1 MFHEYS
7 HVPIP
12 LLRKIIKDKQYH
24 MLNGIIETIVDG
36 IRGELLSGNI
46 SFKKIKYVYKREGQ
60 KIRRIG
66 IQDIKQQLYDYIAV
80 NGLMEMLRKKIC
92 HYQCAALP
100 HKGQVFG
107 ARAIKRWLKNKAYKY
122 AWKADVHH
130 CFENI
135 SHEIMM
141 SLLNKCVKNKPLLD
155 LVQLLLNTFEKGLS
169 IGSYLSQYLAN
180 FYLSYSLHYI
190 NEQLFKIRKC
200 RDGTIKRV
208 RLAYKAIFYMDDI
221 LIIGKSMKDLK
232 MAAKLVESHLKET
245 LDLALKETAH
255 IINLATDYID
265 MMGYKM
271 SRKNTTVRSR
281 IFIKIR
287 AGIKHLKRLISTKVA
302 NITQLNKHYKSV
314 SARKGWLDNSNSR
327 HFKKKTKLAKT
338 IKKAKEIIKKWQK

>member
-1 MFHEYS
+1 
-7 HVPIP
+7 
-12 LLRKIIKDKQYH
+12 
-24 MLNGIIETIVDG
+24 MLNGIIETIVDS
-36 IRGELLSGNI
+36 IRGELISGKI
-46 SFKKIKYVYKREGQ
+46 SFKPIMYVYKREGQ

-80 NGLMEMLRKKIC
+80 NGLMEMLKKKIC
-92 HYQCAALP
+92 YYQCAALP

-107 ARAIKRWLKNKAYKY
+107 ARAIKRWLKSNAYKY

-141 SLLNKCVKNKPLLD
+141 SLLNKCVKNRPLLD
-155 LVQLLLNTFEKGLS
+155 LVQVLLNTFEKGLS

-221 LIIGKSMKDLK
+221 LIIGKSLKDLK
-232 MAAKLVESHLKET
+232 MAGKLIISHFRELLGLEIKQPT
-245 LDLALKETAH
+245 T
-255 IINLATDYID
+255 IINLSTQYID
-265 MMGYKM
+265 MMGYKV
-271 SRKNTTVRSR
+271 SRKNITVRSH
-281 IFIKIR
+281 IFLKIR
-287 AGIKHLKRLISTKVA
+287 RLAK
-302 NITQLNKHYKSV
+302 QLRGLSHMATNCLEKLFKCFKSL
-314 SARKGWLDNSNSR
+314 SAMCGWLGNSDSK
-327 HFKKKTKLAKT
+327 HFKRKIKLEST
-338 IKKAKEIIKKWQK
+338 INKAKEILNYAENGIRYKTTADIHCRVA